1 MMKLSESTMNVLKN
15 FSTINTG
22 LSVKTGNV
30 VRTISKQQNVLA
42 KATVSENFDKEF
54 VIYDLNRFLGTL
66 TSLNDP
72 DITINSD
79 KKALT
84 IKSGNSKTV
93 YGLSDEAMIVA
104 PPAKELKVENAE
116 VNFEL
121 TKENLGQILK
131 MSGVLG
137 LPNIAVVGN
146 GKKILAST
154 LDAKNEQGD
163 NFSIEVGVTSD
174 AFKFIFT
181 TENLKMIPGDYD
193 VAISSKGISHFKN
206 KATPVEYWIAT
217 EAGSKY
223 GE

>member
-1 MMKLSESTMNVLKN
+1 MKLSETTLNVLKN

-22 LSVKTGNV
+22 LSVKTGNTI
-30 VRTISKQQNVLA
+30 RTISKQQNVLA

-79 KKALT
+79 KKVIT
-84 IKSGNSKTV
+84 IKSGASKTI

-104 PPAKELKVENAE
+104 PPTKELKVENAE

-121 TKENLGQILK
+121 SKDNLSQILK

-137 LPNIAVVGN
+137 LPNIAVVGD
-146 GKKILAST
+146 GKKIHAST
-154 LDAKNEQGD
+154 LDAKNDQCD
-163 NFSIEVGVTSD
+163 NFSIEVGSTED
-174 AFKFIFT
+174 TFKFIFT

-193 VAISSKGISHFKN
+193 VAISSKGISHFKS
-206 KATPVEYWIAT
+206 KSSPVEYWVAT

-223 GE
+223 GA

>member
-1 MMKLSESTMNVLKN
+1 MKLSEETLNVLKN

-42 KATVSENFDKEF
+42 KATVTENFDKEF
-54 VIYDLNRFLGTL
+54 VIYDLNRFLATV
-66 TSLNDP
+66 TSLVDP
-72 DITINSD
+72 DITFKTD
-79 KKALT
+79 KKVIT
-84 IKSGNSKTV
+84 IKSANTTTI

-121 TKENLGQILK
+121 TKDNLNQILK

-146 GKKILAST
+146 GKVISVAT
-154 LDAKNEQGD
+154 LDSKNEQGD
-163 NFSIEVGVTSD
+163 NFSVVVGDTTD
-174 AFKFIFT
+174 TFKFIFT

-206 KATPVEYWIAT
+206 KVTPVEYWVAT

>member
-1 MMKLSESTMNVLKN
+1 MKLSETTLNVLKN

-22 LSVKTGNV
+22 LQVKPGQV

-42 KATVSENFDKEF
+42 KATVPETFDSEF

-79 KKALT
+79 KKVVT
-84 IKSGNSKTV
+84 IKSGNSNTV

-121 TKENLGQILK
+121 TKDNYTQILK

-146 GKKILAST
+146 GQKVSIAT
-154 LDAKNEQGD
+154 LDSKNDQSD
-163 NFSIEVGVTSD
+163 NFSIDVANTKD
-174 AFKFIFT
+174 KFKFIFNV
-181 TENLKMIPGDYD
+181 ENLKMISGDYD
-193 VAISSKGISHFKN
+193 VAISSKGISYFKN
-206 KATPVEYWIAT
+206 KNAPVEYWIAT